1 MAGEKKRPRG
11 LKNSAMAKANKKS
24 KTEETN
30 EFPENAQTIVIDKEV
45 EEGDELGETA
55 ALLESALEKLET
67 EPTEALPLLRGTIH
81 ESDRILRNWDS
92 ENPLPASFYYSYGT
106 ALYELGRLTDDEEF
120 EPYLDMAEER
130 LLQSQG
136 DVELKAKVDL
146 VLAKVW
152 FAKASNQVE
161 QDVPELAVK
170 ALAVADESV
179 ENLPSKDVIDLADIV
194 QNHGA
199 LYTELEHRNKFLE
212 WAEKHLEKITKDEPE
227 NAKALST
234 FGLTRLQTAHYW
246 LDNTNEEEEEEEEK
260 TELSKEEENAY
271 KAILDCKL
279 YLESAHRV
287 LEQENKVTPQILF
300 DLAEVYVNEANLIL
314 NEQEQNETY
323 EKAVKTIKQSQSL
336 IDEKKLDDVL
346 PEGLVAFLEEYESL

>member
-1 MAGEKKRPRG
+1 M
-11 LKNSAMAKANKKS
+11 
-24 KTEETN
+24 
-30 EFPENAQTIVIDKEV
+30 
-45 EEGDELGETA
+45 
-55 ALLESALEKLET
+55 
-67 EPTEALPLLRGTIH
+67 
-81 ESDRILRNWDS
+81 
-92 ENPLPASFYYSYGT
+92 
-106 ALYELGRLTDDEEF
+106 TDDEEF

-146 VLAKVW
+146 VLAKIW

-161 QDVPELAVK
+161 QDIPELAVK

-212 WAEKHLEKITKDEPE
+212 WAEKHLKKITKGKAIQSKNLKLTRESDEPE
-227 NAKALST
+227 NARALST
-234 FGLTRLQTAHYW
+234 FGLTKLQTAHYW
-246 LDNTNEEEEEEEEK
+246 LDNTNEEEEEEK

-279 YLESAHRV
+279 YLESAHKV

-300 DLAEVYVNEANLIL
+300 DLAEIYVNEANLIL
-314 NEQEQNETY
+314 NEQEQNEIY

-346 PEGLVAFLEEYESL
+346 PEGLVAFLEEYETL